1 MRHSPLAYT
10 AWGTAGLLWGA
21 VQIAESA
28 GIRINHTPSLAPILW
43 RVSPHRGPFQRGN
56 VVSFC
61 PPDNGIIRQA
71 RARGY
76 LGPGRC
82 PSGTEP
88 LLKRIEALGGDRV
101 SLDDAGVAVNG
112 ILVAGTRA
120 LRTDGRRQPIAQ
132 VGPGTWLIDA
142 GAFWAGSTAH
152 PQSFDSRY
160 FGPVPLSSII
170 GVAVPLLPRLPRAES
185 LAD

>member
-1 MRHSPLAYT
+1 MRHSLLAYT
-10 AWGTAGLLWGA
+10 AWGIAGLLWGA

-28 GIRINHTPSLAPILW
+28 GIRINHTPSLAPLIW
-43 RVSPHRGPFQRGN
+43 RVSSLQGALQRGQI
-56 VVSFC
+56 VSFC
-61 PPDNGIIRQA
+61 PPESGIIRHA

-76 LGPGRC
+76 LGAGRC

-88 LLKRIEALGGDRV
+88 LLKRIEALSGDRV

-112 ILVAGTRA
+112 IRVAGTRA
-120 LRTDGRRQPIAQ
+120 LRTDGRGQPIAQ

-142 GAFWAGSTAH
+142 DAFWAGSTAH

-170 GVAVPLLPRLPRAES
+170 GVAVPLH
-185 LAD
+185 

>member
-1 MRHSPLAYT
+1 VLAYT
-10 AWGTAGLLWGA
+10 AWGIAGLLWGL
-21 VQIAESA
+21 VQIADSA

-43 RVSPHRGPFQRGN
+43 RVSPHQGPLQRGDI
-56 VVSFC
+56 VSFC
-61 PPDNGIIRQA
+61 PPDNAIIRQA

-82 PSGTEP
+82 LSDTEP
-88 LLKRIEALGGDRV
+88 LLKRIKALGGDRV

-112 ILVAGTRA
+112 VRVAGTSV
-120 LRTDGRRQPIAQ
+120 LRTDGRGQPIAQ
-132 VGPGTWLIDA
+132 VGPGTWLIDPD
-142 GAFWAGSTAH
+142 AFWAGSTAH

-170 GVAVPLLPRLPRAES
+170 GVAVPLLTRLPRAES
-185 LAD
+185 LVD